1 MYGIRHLHLR
11 NPAAWSPFEELER
24 LQASFAR
31 GGIALGGA
39 SAGPA
44 IDVWNEGDTLR
55 LRALVPG
62 VKPEDLEITVEGDEL
77 TIRGTLAA
85 EGPQSGDRW
94 LLRERAGGKF
104 ARTLQLP
111 FAVEADA
118 VKARVANGVLE
129 MELPRSESEK
139 PRRIP
144 IQTP

>member
-11 NPAAWSPFEELER
+11 NPGSWSPFEELER
-24 LQASFAR
+24 LQASLER
-31 GGIALGGA
+31 GGVALGGA
-39 SAGPA
+39 NSGPA
-44 IDVWNEGDTLR
+44 IDVWSEGDTLR

-62 VKPEDLEITVEGDEL
+62 VKPEDLEITVEGDSL
-77 TIRGTLAA
+77 TIRGSNAA
-85 EGPQSGDRW
+85 TGPRNGDRW

-129 MELPRSESEK
+129 MELPRSAAEK

-144 IQTP
+144 VQTT